1 MSQFPMRKSEGVWL
15 NDQGKSIPYTKES
28 YDITNDEL
36 SNYSIEVT
44 KWSKNTTIS
53 ISIVT
58 SDKGIDDDWETRS
71 LTESIHRLAKMP
83 HSEFDSQKAE
93 LIARALE
100 LIKDWTEN

>member
-1 MSQFPMRKSEGVWL
+1 MSQLQMRESEGIWL
-15 NDQGKSIPYTKES
+15 NDQGKSISYTKEI
-28 YDITNDEL
+28 YDVTNDEL

-58 SDKGIDDDWETRS
+58 GDKGIDDEWETRS

-93 LIARALE
+93 LIARA
-100 LIKDWTEN
+100 IDFITNWTEN